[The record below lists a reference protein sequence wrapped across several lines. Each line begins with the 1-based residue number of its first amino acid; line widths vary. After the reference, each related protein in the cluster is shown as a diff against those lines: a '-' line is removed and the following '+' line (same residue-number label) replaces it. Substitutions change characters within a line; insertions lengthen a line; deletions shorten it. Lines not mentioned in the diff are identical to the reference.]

1 MVWEDNIVTR
11 MIPFIYF
18 PRNCCGHTCDLLSRY
33 FLEHGIR
40 TNMLRGICSKD
51 SQWYHV
57 CLETENGILI
67 DITGDWF
74 VERMVTEKEVKAVH
88 VGGEGTLIKYITEQH
103 RRNRKYIMTRKGE
116 RENEKLIYFTGKD
129 KKLQKF

>member
-1 MVWEDNIVTR
+1 
-11 MIPFIYF
+11 
-18 PRNCCGHTCDLLSRY
+18 
-33 FLEHGIR
+33 
-40 TNMLRGICSKD
+40 MLRGICSKD

-129 KKLQKF
+129 KKL

>member
-1 MVWEDNIVTR
+1 M
-11 MIPFIYF
+11 
-18 PRNCCGHTCDLLSRY
+18 
-33 FLEHGIR
+33 
-40 TNMLRGICSKD
+40 
-51 SQWYHV
+51 
-57 CLETENGILI
+57 ETENGILI

-88 VGGEGTLIKYITEQH
+88 GGGEGTLIKYITEQH

-129 KKLQKF
+129 KKL